1 MTDTGANE
9 LRKTTGTSSLERTAR
24 DAIAVLAD
32 HGIAHLVIGGLAVQ
46 EHGYYRVTVDVD
58 LVVPDV
64 FDAVEILTAN
74 LSGPFGGVPGRQDAV
89 RDNRTGA
96 LIDFLPAGRVVK
108 AGCQVPLPEP
118 RSVSD
123 QPQVVTL
130 GQLVSLKLDSWANSP
145 VHRLR
150 DKADVVE
157 LIIRR
162 QLPRDLSV
170 HPAVRRLYEET
181 WDAIEAEKQPG
192 G

>member
-32 HGIAHLVIGGLAVQ
+32 HGIAHLIIGGLAVQ

-74 LSGPFGGVPGRQDAV
+74 LSGPFGRVPGRQDAV

-118 RSVSD
+118 RSVAD

-130 GQLVSLKLDSWANSP
+130 EQLISLKLDSWASSP
-145 VHRLR
+145 AHRLR

-157 LIIRR
+157 LILRR
-162 QLPRDLSV
+162 HLPRNLSV

-181 WDAIEAEKQPG
+181 WDAVEAEK
-192 G
+192 